1 MSEPDA
7 RNAANATDFTQHAV
21 LTSGRAPVVRL
32 SLELCPM
39 MVGMT
44 DKAHWLAAARS
55 AMQTEAE
62 AVLAASERLGDSLL
76 NAVDLIVGPAPE
88 K

>member
-1 MSEPDA
+1 
-7 RNAANATDFTQHAV
+7 
-21 LTSGRAPVVRL
+21 
-32 SLELCPM
+32 
-39 MVGMT
+39 MT
-44 DKAHWLAAARS
+44 EKAHWLAAARS

-76 NAVDLIVGPAPE
+76 SAVELILGEPGTVPA

>member
-1 MSEPDA
+1 
-7 RNAANATDFTQHAV
+7 
-21 LTSGRAPVVRL
+21 
-32 SLELCPM
+32 M

-62 AVLAASERLGDSLL
+62 AVLAASARLGDSLL
-76 NAVDLIVGPAPE
+76 NAVELILGPVSYTHLTLPTILRV
-88 K
+88 